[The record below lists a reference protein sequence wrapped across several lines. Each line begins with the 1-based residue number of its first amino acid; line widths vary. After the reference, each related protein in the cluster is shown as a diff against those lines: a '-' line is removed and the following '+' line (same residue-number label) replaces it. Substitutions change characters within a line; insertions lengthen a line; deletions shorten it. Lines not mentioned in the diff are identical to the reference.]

1 MKKFYFLLAVLPL
14 LYSCYQE
21 YEELDSFLNE
31 KVDQINTRT
40 TGDEKYD
47 VLGYGYD
54 ITDEY
59 LGENAVKL
67 QVINVQ
73 AFVNDGDNKY
83 RFDNPFIGIIEQNC
97 YAGENAYS
105 FLEDIRTKTDFSG
118 SVASLIDVKKDGFFS
133 GTVSTKFESDKKY
146 SFSTKFSYAKAE
158 VIKKQRRYLLN
169 TDINSLSK
177 YLTPSFLSDIQKYSA
192 DKIVLKY
199 GTHVLTNFTVGG
211 KYTGLY
217 KSAIV
222 EENNH
227 TEKTKTV
234 SAGAKANFSGIGLDA
249 NGSWSTTSIQES
261 NTKNSNWQLFIKSY
275 GGSTSGTSMTISSTP
290 TFTINLGEWT
300 NSVDDAHSVLIS
312 VNWNATYPI
321 YDLVEDPVK
330 KEQLKTAVINYINSK
345 SVEVL
350 EIVPFYR
357 YWGNGEHYFA
367 QEYAPKLWYDQY
379 TYEQVACYLLAKQ
392 QNGSVPL
399 NRYWGDGEH
408 YYTLDLTPTLLNGK
422 YKLEGVVGYIY
433 RNQVPGT
440 VPLYVY
446 WGNGEH
452 HYDLQYAPKLWYG
465 QYKYEGITGYVYP
478 IND

>member
-1 MKKFYFLLAVLPL
+1 MQVLKL
-14 LYSCYQE
+14 TFRA
-21 YEELDSFLNE
+21 LD
-31 KVDQINTRT
+31 
-40 TGDEKYD
+40 
-47 VLGYGYD
+47 
-54 ITDEY
+54 
-59 LGENAVKL
+59 
-67 QVINVQ
+67 
-73 AFVNDGDNKY
+73 
-83 RFDNPFIGIIEQNC
+83 
-97 YAGENAYS
+97 
-105 FLEDIRTKTDFSG
+105 
-118 SVASLIDVKKDGFFS
+118 
-133 GTVSTKFESDKKY
+133 
-146 SFSTKFSYAKAE
+146 
-158 VIKKQRRYLLN
+158 
-169 TDINSLSK
+169 
-177 YLTPSFLSDIQKYSA
+177 LTP
-192 DKIVLKY
+192 
-199 GTHVLTNFTVGG
+199 
-211 KYTGLY
+211 
-217 KSAIV
+217 
-222 EENNH
+222 
-227 TEKTKTV
+227 
-234 SAGAKANFSGIGLDA
+234 
-249 NGSWSTTSIQES
+249 TSIQES
-261 NTKNSNWQLFIKSY
+261 NTKNSNWQLSIKSY

-408 YYTLDLTPTLLNGK
+408 YYTLDSTPTLLNGK